1 MLLQYVPLHSS
12 TELPPEFTRPLQ
24 NQEINEGEAA
34 IFECE
39 LNIDNTTAK
48 WFHEGREISD
58 NRRYNIV
65 REGTVHRLIITDAIV
80 PDAGDITAKVEDK
93 STTATLTV
101 HGEAVQLRGM
111 LWIIV
116 LMVCYIKNFQHMKR

>member
-1 MLLQYVPLHSS
+1 MSFQSIWLLSS
-12 TELPPEFTRPLQ
+12 IELPPEFIRPLQ
-24 NQEINEGEAA
+24 NQEIDEGETAT
-34 IFECE
+34 FECE

-65 REGTVHRLIITDAIV
+65 REGTVHRLIITDAIL

-101 HGEAVQLRGM
+101 HGETLQLS
-111 LWIIV
+111 
-116 LMVCYIKNFQHMKR
+116 

>member
-1 MLLQYVPLHSS
+1 MLAFIIMLLQSIQLLSS
-12 TELPPEFTRPLQ
+12 TELPPEFIRPLQ
-24 NQEINEGEAA
+24 NQEVDEGEAA

-65 REGTVHRLIITDAIV
+65 REGTVHRLIITDTIL

-101 HGEAVQLRGM
+101 HGEAPQLFCS
-111 LWIIV
+111 L
-116 LMVCYIKNFQHMKR
+116 L